1 MLFLHIIL
9 AFQSFPNNL
18 FPLLLMKATDD
29 KIVRIYDLNDLSTL
43 DIVVVRELTVF
54 EIVNYSW

>member
-1 MLFLHIIL
+1 MLFLQIIL

-18 FPLLLMKATDD
+18 FSLLLMKATDD
-29 KIVRIYDLNDLSTL
+29 KIVRIYDLNDLSTI

-54 EIVNYSW
+54 EIVNNSW